1 MNNYFLQ
8 AGDELF
14 PKDDK
19 GELIYTDDDYV
30 DTWKAMEECVEKGQ
44 VRSIGL
50 SNFNIKQT
58 ERVLSIAKIKPAN
71 MQVSYVTFLPLTA
84 YSQNKVYYNWISIYA
99 MTVPISQ
106 MQMYHYVYIEL
117 ICISLWVEFSKK
129 CTQILV
135 KIWMGEPVRFTE

>member
-1 MNNYFLQ
+1 MNNHFLQ

-14 PKDDK
+14 PKNDK

-71 MQVSYVTFLPLTA
+71 MQVSYVTIL
-84 YSQNKVYYNWISIYA
+84 
-99 MTVPISQ
+99 ISQ
-106 MQMYHYVYIEL
+106 IGHNLM
-117 ICISLWVEFSKK
+117 
-129 CTQILV
+129 TD
-135 KIWMGEPVRFTE
+135 R

>member
-99 MTVPISQ
+99 YHIYITNAEVPLCLHRTDLQ
-106 MQMYHYVYIEL
+106 
-117 ICISLWVEFSKK
+117 FSKK

-135 KIWMGEPVRFTE
+135 KICMDEPVHSTE